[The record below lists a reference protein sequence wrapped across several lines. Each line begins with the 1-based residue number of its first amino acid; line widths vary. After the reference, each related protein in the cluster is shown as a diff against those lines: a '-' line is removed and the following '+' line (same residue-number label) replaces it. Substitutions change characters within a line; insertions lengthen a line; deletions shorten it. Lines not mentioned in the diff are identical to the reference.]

1 MPLAVGTA
9 NWHTADMRALNLIF
23 TWVACWLAA
32 PLTHAETPT
41 MPPAAAVGFYDLT
54 LTSLQGTPL
63 PLAEFKGQVV
73 LVVNTASQCGFTG
86 QYKGLQ
92 ALYSQ
97 YKDQGLVVLGV
108 PSNDFGNQEPGTAAD
123 IAQFCEL
130 NYGVTFPLTE
140 KQAVTGSAVGPLFA
154 WLRQQAGAL
163 GAPKWNFYKYLIG
176 RDGQFIDWFAST
188 TTPESEKIQKAVQAA
203 LAVK

>member
-1 MPLAVGTA
+1 MPKT
-9 NWHTADMRALNLIF
+9 F
-23 TWVACWLAA
+23 
-32 PLTHAETPT
+32 
-41 MPPAAAVGFYDLT
+41 FDLT
-54 LTSLQGTPL
+54 TTRLDGTPL
-63 PLAEFKGQVV
+63 PLSAFKGQVV
-73 LVVNTASQCGFTG
+73 LVVNTASQCGFTS

-92 ALYSQ
+92 ALYQQ

-108 PSNDFGNQEPGTAAD
+108 PSNDFGQQEPGSAAD

-140 KQAVTGSAVGPLFA
+140 KQSVGGDAAGPVFA
-154 WLRQQAGAL
+154 WLRPHAGML

-188 TTPESEKIQKAVQAA
+188 TTPESEKIHEAVQAA
-203 LAVK
+203 LGAAQKPE